1 MVSSPPPL
9 HHPSVNHSVMSI
21 RDIAYRL
28 ILTVINIIAFMTF
41 KIFSYTV
48 EYQWKRSVSPG
59 SSVRA
64 KSLTVCKFANLIS
77 QGEFC
82 ERIVF
87 YYSSR
92 WHVYQK
98 GRYTGSLT
106 IFPASE
112 SRCVGNLYVSKSLK
126 FFRRILD
133 VPGLQPRYPTRAP
146 RMSLIKYEP
155 SFPRLASQLP
165 WSSRHPEN
173 GSSARKA
180 TLGRRE
186 YVKVLAKSV
195 IRRKVKE
202 SQIRHGSITPL
213 YHPVQSPNSQETHDL
228 RKALV
233 KTLGASALKR
243 QSLVI
248 KEKEAH
254 HTPKEVRLERRM
266 RLALGENLS
275 IKNLASAAAARKTP
289 GSSLPDRSLSRIHS
303 LQPKSRYQNQKS
315 SRRSLFHE
323 AAATSFKLFV
333 NLGPEAASVPGSC
346 SAVVS
351 M

>member
-1 MVSSPPPL
+1 
-9 HHPSVNHSVMSI
+9 MSI

-28 ILTVINIIAFMTF
+28 ILTAINLIAFMTF
-41 KIFSYTV
+41 KIFSNTV

-87 YYSSR
+87 YYSSK

-98 GRYTGSLT
+98 GRYTGLLT

-112 SRCVGNLYVSKSLK
+112 SRCVGSLYVSKSLK
-126 FFRRILD
+126 FFRGILD
-133 VPGLQPRYPTRAP
+133 VPGLPRYPTIAP
-146 RMSLIKYEP
+146 GMSLIKYAP
-155 SFPRLASQLP
+155 LFPHLASQLP

-173 GSSARKA
+173 VSSACKA

-202 SQIRHGSITPL
+202 SQVRHGSISPL
-213 YHPVQSPNSQETHDL
+213 YHPVPSPNGQKTRDL

-275 IKNLASAAAARKTP
+275 IKNLASAAAARKAGP
-289 GSSLPDRSLSRIHS
+289 SLPDRSPSRIHS
-303 LQPKSRYQNQKS
+303 LQPKTRYQNQKS

-333 NLGPEAASVPGSC
+333 NLGPEAAVPGSC
-346 SAVVS
+346 PAVVS